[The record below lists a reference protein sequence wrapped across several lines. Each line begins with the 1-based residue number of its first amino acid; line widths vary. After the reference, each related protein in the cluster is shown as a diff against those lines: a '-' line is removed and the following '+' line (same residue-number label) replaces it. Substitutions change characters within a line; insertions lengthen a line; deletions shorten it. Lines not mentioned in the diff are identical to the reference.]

1 MADELV
7 TLGTFM
13 LHLEWKNLKIFLSSV
28 KVNLGDKTDGMRR
41 NLIVQQVKNKGD
53 LIKENNRDKFA
64 HETVQKKTKGSENM
78 DVGI

>member
-1 MADELV
+1 
-7 TLGTFM
+7 
-13 LHLEWKNLKIFLSSV
+13 
-28 KVNLGDKTDGMRR
+28 MRR

>member
-1 MADELV
+1 MKK
-7 TLGTFM
+7 
-13 LHLEWKNLKIFLSSV
+13 LEDIFKQSV